1 MHTPPW
7 SDYQISSAF
16 TVSRMS
22 LSSPFQW
29 WHQLIPVGIQLKSFR
44 QCLKVSFPEATL
56 NLQIWPQCCYQTREF
71 RFMMKLPNGLVYMFV
86 YNLSDAHSLAM
97 ISSVEIVSAI
107 FYWPLEFSTSW
118 SWGKKETFYWSSL
131 KGGFWEEQQ
140 VGAVLVLM
148 SLLHFLVDCSY
159 SRWKH
164 VDKVL
169 LEPLLSFPLSICSS
183 FVVRGK
189 KLTNAPVSSTVELVL
204 GKMGAAKSGSV
215 FVVYSWIGCCD
226 YFVHCH
232 DVEHEIGFVMS
243 LADWCL
249 VDCRITPGCTE
260 YSSGENLSVKD
271 LC

>member
-56 NLQIWPQCCYQTREF
+56 NLQIWQQCFYQTREF
-71 RFMMKLPNGLVYMFV
+71 RFMMKLPKGQVYRFV
-86 YNLSDAHSLAM
+86 YNWSDANSLAT
-97 ISSVEIVSAI
+97 ISNVEIFFAI

-118 SWGKKETFYWSSL
+118 SWEKKETFYWSSL
-131 KGGFWEEQQ
+131 KGGFWE

-148 SLLHFLVDCSY
+148 SLLHFSVDCSY

-169 LEPLLSFPLSICSS
+169 LSPYFPP
-183 FVVRGK
+183 
-189 KLTNAPVSSTVELVL
+189 PVSMQLIC
-204 GKMGAAKSGSV
+204 GKGEKVNKCPSQQYCGACLRKGGSCKIR
-215 FVVYSWIGCCD
+215 VYFCC
-226 YFVHCH
+226 
-232 DVEHEIGFVMS
+232 I
-243 LADWCL
+243 
-249 VDCRITPGCTE
+249 
-260 YSSGENLSVKD
+260 
-271 LC
+271 